1 MPQASPTAAST
12 PLTGFAAA
20 LAGGRAVAFP
30 LLLVTAVL
38 VIVAPLPPALLDLL
52 LAGNVT
58 VATVILLVTV
68 YVARPL
74 DFSVFPAVLLG
85 TTLARLVL
93 NVAST
98 RLILSRAGTDGT
110 GAAGGVI
117 EAFGRFVSGDNLVVG
132 LILFGI
138 LVTIQ
143 FLVIT
148 KGTTR
153 IGEVAARFALD
164 GMPGKQMAIDAD
176 LSAGLIDQAQAKQ
189 RRDEVTSQADFYGAM
204 DGAGKFVRGDAVA
217 GIVITGINIAG
228 GLFVG
233 IVQNGM
239 DLATAGR
246 VFTTLTIGD
255 GLVSQVPAF
264 LISLAAGLIVTR
276 SSNAT
281 HLPTQIVEQLF
292 RYHEAMFLAAGFLAC
307 LAFTGLPALPLLSL
321 ATGCAV
327 IGLSLHK
334 SKAKPQAG
342 VVAAGK
348 SSENERMGE
357 PAPEPKPE
365 DRLDVDALE
374 LELGVGLL
382 KLADPAH
389 DGDLIERVTKV
400 RHNVAG
406 DLGLILPKVRIRDNV
421 RLDPTAYRVKIR
433 GVAVASGV
441 CHATG
446 KLAVDTGA
454 AVGTPPG
461 LPTTDPAFGRP
472 AVWVDATAE
481 ERAAL
486 MGYHVVEPA
495 AVVVT
500 HLTEVVKDH
509 AAELLTR
516 QQVHGLLDH
525 LRERC
530 PQLVEELI
538 PDLLKPGQVHAVLTN
553 LLRERVPVRDLEAIL
568 EALSDY
574 AGRTKDATVLT
585 EYARHALARTLCDAH
600 RDDNGVLHVVTLDPA
615 AEDLI
620 AAGVE
625 FTEAGF
631 NVKLAP
637 AVRDAVVRGL
647 GSELAKL
654 SAAGHAPAAL
664 VAPNVRA
671 GLRQVTQNALPKLTV
686 LGLNEITR
694 DTEVEAHGQLSADAL
709 RSPAAKPAPAPVP
722 PPVTPAPAFA

>member
-1 MPQASPTAAST
+1 MPQPSPTAAK
-12 PLTGFAAA
+12 PAGFAGV
-20 LAGGRAVAFP
+20 LATGRAVAFP
-30 LLLVTAVL
+30 LLLVTAIL
-38 VIVAPLPPALLDLL
+38 VIVAPMPPALLDLL

-58 VATVILLVTV
+58 IATVILLVSV
-68 YVARPL
+68 YVSRPL

-148 KGTTR
+148 KGATR

-176 LSAGLIDQAQAKQ
+176 LSAGLIDQDQAKR
-189 RRDEVTSQADFYGAM
+189 RRDEVTSQADFYGQM

-239 DLATAGR
+239 DAATAGR

-276 SSNAT
+276 SSSAT

-292 RYHEAMFLAAGFLAC
+292 RHHEAMFLASGFLVA
-307 LAFTGLPALPLLSL
+307 LSFTGLPAVPLLGLAGACGAIGFSL
-321 ATGCAV
+321 KT
-327 IGLSLHK
+327 
-334 SKAKPQAG
+334 AKPQAKS
-342 VVAAGK
+342 AAGDDGA
-348 SSENERMGE
+348 RGE
-357 PAPEPKPE
+357 EKAGGPAPEPKPE
-365 DRLDVDALE
+365 DRLNVDALE

-389 DGDLIERVTKV
+389 GGDLIDRVTRV

-406 DLGLILPKVRIRDNV
+406 ELGIILPKVRIRDNA
-421 RLDPTAYRVKIR
+421 RLEPNDYRVKIR
-433 GVAVASGV
+433 GVAVAKGQ

-454 AVGTPPG
+454 ATGTPPG

-472 AVWVDATAE
+472 AVWVDASAE

-516 QQVHGLLDH
+516 QQVHALLDH
-525 LRERC
+525 LKERC
-530 PQLVEELI
+530 PQLVEELV
-538 PDLLKPGQVHAVLTN
+538 PEPLKAGQVHAVLAN

-574 AGRTKDATVLT
+574 AGRTKDPTVLT
-585 EYARHALARTLCDAH
+585 EYARHALARTLCDRAA
-600 RDDNGVLHVVTLDPA
+600 DDAGTLHVVTLAPE
-615 AEDLI
+615 AEDAI
-620 AAGVE
+620 AAATE

-637 AVRDAVVRGL
+637 AARDAVVKAL
-647 GSELAKL
+647 GGELAKL
-654 SAAGHAPAAL
+654 SAAGHAPAVL
-664 VAPNVRA
+664 VSPNVRA
-671 GLRQVTQNALPKLTV
+671 GLRQVTATALPKLTI
-686 LGLNEITR
+686 LGLNEVTR
-694 DTEVEAHGQLSADAL
+694 DTEVESHGQVPADAL
-709 RSPAAKPAPAPVP
+709 RPAPVQPAHAPVP
-722 PPVTPAPAFA
+722 PPATPAPAFA

>member
-1 MPQASPTAAST
+1 MPGPSPTAATLS
-12 PLTGFAAA
+12 PV
-20 LAGGRAVAFP
+20 GRAMAAGRSVGFP

-38 VIVAPLPPALLDLL
+38 VIVAPMPPWLLDLL

-148 KGTTR
+148 KGATR

-176 LSAGLIDQAQAKQ
+176 LSAGLIDQAQAKT

-239 DLATAGR
+239 DLSTAGR

-292 RYHEAMFLAAGFLAC
+292 RYHEAMFLAAGFLVA
-307 LAFTGLPALPLLSL
+307 LSFTGLPAVPMLSL
-321 ATGCAV
+321 AGGCAA
-327 IGLSLHK
+327 IGFSLK
-334 SKAKPQAG
+334 NAPPSG
-342 VVAAGK
+342 D
-348 SSENERMGE
+348 GE
-357 PAPEPKPE
+357 ANAPGSPSPLGGASGDEKAPEPKPE
-365 DRLDVDALE
+365 DRLSIDALE

-389 DGDLIERVTKV
+389 GGDLIDRVTRV

-406 DLGLILPKVRIRDNV
+406 DLGIILPKVRIRDNV
-421 RLDPTAYRVKIR
+421 RLEPNDYRVKIR

-454 AVGTPPG
+454 ATGTPPG

-472 AVWVDATAE
+472 AVWVDASAE

-516 QQVHGLLDH
+516 QQVHALLDH
-525 LRERC
+525 LKERC
-530 PQLVEELI
+530 PQLVEELV
-538 PDLLKPGQVHAVLTN
+538 PDLLKPGQVHAVLAN

-585 EYARHALARTLCDAH
+585 EYARHALARTLCD
-600 RDDNGVLHVVTLDPA
+600 RCTGDDGALHVVTLAPA
-615 AEDLI
+615 TEDLI
-620 AAGVE
+620 AAGTE

-637 AVRDAVVRGL
+637 AVKDAIVKAL
-647 GSELAKL
+647 GGELAKL
-654 SAAGHAPAAL
+654 AAAGHAPAVL
-664 VAPNVRA
+664 VSPNVRA
-671 GLRQVTQNALPKLTV
+671 GLRQVVATALPKLTV
-686 LGLNEITR
+686 LGLNEVTR
-694 DTEVEAHGQLSADAL
+694 DTAVESHGQVSLDVPH
-709 RSPAAKPAPAPVP
+709 PAAPAAPVP
-722 PPVTPAPAFA
+722 PPATPAPAFA

>member
-1 MPQASPTAAST
+1 MPSPSPTAVPHS
-12 PLTGFAAA
+12 PLGRGLAA
-20 LAGGRAVAFP
+20 GRSVGFP

-38 VIVAPLPPALLDLL
+38 VIVAPMPPWLLDLL

-58 VATVILLVTV
+58 IATVILLVTV

-98 RLILSRAGTDGT
+98 RLILSRAGSDGT

-148 KGTTR
+148 KGATR

-292 RYHEAMFLAAGFLAC
+292 RYHEAMFLAAGFLVA
-307 LAFTGLPALPLLSL
+307 LSFTGLPAVPMLSL
-321 ATGCAV
+321 AAACAFV
-327 IGLSLHK
+327 GFTLM
-334 SKAKPQAG
+334 KPETAPASPSPLG
-342 VVAAGK
+342 GA
-348 SSENERMGE
+348 SSDEK
-357 PAPEPKPE
+357 APEPKPE
-365 DRLDVDALE
+365 DRLNVDALE

-389 DGDLIERVTKV
+389 GGDLIDRVTRV

-406 DLGLILPKVRIRDNV
+406 DLGIILPKVRIRDNV
-421 RLDPTAYRVKIR
+421 RLEPNDYRVKIR

-454 AVGTPPG
+454 ATGTPPG
-461 LPTTDPAFGRP
+461 LPTTDSAFGRP
-472 AVWVDATAE
+472 AVWVDASAE

-516 QQVHGLLDH
+516 QQVHALLDH
-525 LRERC
+525 LKERC
-530 PQLVEELI
+530 PQLVEELV
-538 PDLLKPGQVHAVLTN
+538 PDLLKPGQVHAVLAN

-585 EYARHALARTLCDAH
+585 EYARHALARTLCD
-600 RDDNGVLHVVTLDPA
+600 RCSDDAGVLHVVTLAPA
-615 AEDLI
+615 TEDLI
-620 AAGVE
+620 AAGTE

-631 NVKLAP
+631 HVKLAP
-637 AVRDAVVRGL
+637 PVKDAIVKAL
-647 GSELAKL
+647 GGELAKL
-654 SAAGHAPAAL
+654 SAAGHAPAVL
-664 VAPNVRA
+664 VSPNVRA
-671 GLRQVTQNALPKLTV
+671 GLRQVVATALPKLTV
-686 LGLNEITR
+686 LGLNEVTR
-694 DTEVEAHGQLSADAL
+694 DTEVEAHGQVSLDVPRQS
-709 RSPAAKPAPAPVP
+709 SPAQAPVP
-722 PPVTPAPAFA
+722 PPITPAPAFA